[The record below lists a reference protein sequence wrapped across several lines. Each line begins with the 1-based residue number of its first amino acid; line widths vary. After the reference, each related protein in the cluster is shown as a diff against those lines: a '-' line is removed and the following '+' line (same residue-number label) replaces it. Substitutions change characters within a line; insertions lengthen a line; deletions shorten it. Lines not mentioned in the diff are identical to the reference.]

1 MIESVDAATLTTVA
15 SIIAAF
21 GIAMLFF
28 RIQRELYLVEQ
39 WMKERTSSS
48 QSEQSVDKPI
58 IWLAFADWL
67 LVGATLICL
76 LLVILPITFSLGL
89 RLPAAASAAAIIMV
103 AGYVFAIL
111 GHYRIVFGQNRSG
124 GRSNPEPW
132 ELFFVTLV
140 LVVALAAFVLRLMR
154 P

>member
-1 MIESVDAATLTTVA
+1 M
-15 SIIAAF
+15 
-21 GIAMLFF
+21 
-28 RIQRELYLVEQ
+28 
-39 WMKERTSSS
+39 
-48 QSEQSVDKPI
+48 DKPI
-58 IWLAFADWL
+58 IWIAFADWL

-111 GHYRIVFGQNRSG
+111 GHYRIVFGHKRIG
-124 GRSNPEPW
+124 PRFNPEPW
-132 ELFFVTLV
+132 ELFFVILALV
-140 LVVALAAFVLRLMR
+140 IALAAFVLRLVR